1 MRHKKGIITQ
11 TFCPIFFCLCLIYY
25 NTRGP
30 MCDAMRPRVGEYHG
44 LTPTPKCNYY
54 DEKVDCV
61 TIGYSIIG
69 DP

>member
-1 MRHKKGIITQ
+1 
-11 TFCPIFFCLCLIYY
+11 
-25 NTRGP
+25 